1 MQVILLERV
10 AKLGQMGDVVRVKNG
25 YARNFLLP
33 SGRALRATPDN
44 QKVFEDR
51 RAELEARNLERRKEA
66 EAVAEKLTGREF
78 VLIRSASG
86 TGSLYGSVTAR
97 DIWQV
102 ADDEGVSMLR
112 QQVQLLRPIK
122 ELGMHDV
129 SIALHPEVDVSIKV
143 NVARSE
149 EEAELQARGL
159 SVISAEDDDDTEEA
173 VQESDE
179 ETAEDLTAGEDEI
192 KADEEIGAEG
202 ESSAESAESDA
213 EDQATG

>member
-51 RAELEARNLERRKEA
+51 RAELEAHNLVRRKEA

-102 ADDEGVSMLR
+102 AEDEGVSMLR
-112 QQVQLLRPIK
+112 QQIQLLRPIK

-129 SIALHPEVDVSIKV
+129 SVALHPEVDVSIKV

-159 SVISAEDDDDTEEA
+159 SVVSTEDDDETEETA
-173 VQESDE
+173 QVADG
-179 ETAEDLTAGEDEI
+179 ETAEDQTA
-192 KADEEIGAEG
+192 EEETGAE
-202 ESSAESAESDA
+202 EEASAESAESDP
-213 EDQATG
+213 EDQPTG

>member
-10 AKLGQMGDVVRVKNG
+10 TKLGQMGDVVRVKNG
-25 YARNFLLP
+25 YARNYLLP

-102 ADDEGVSMLR
+102 AEDEGVNMLR

-129 SIALHPEVDVSIKV
+129 SVALHPEVDVTIKV

-159 SVISAEDDDDTEEA
+159 SVVSAEDDDDA
-173 VQESDE
+173 E
-179 ETAEDLTAGEDEI
+179 ETAQVADEEATEDLTA
-192 KADEEIGAEG
+192 EEETDAEG
-202 ESSAESAESDA
+202 EASAEAAESDP
-213 EDQATG
+213 EDQSTG

>member
-51 RAELEARNLERRKEA
+51 RAELETRNLERRKEA
-66 EAVAEKLTGREF
+66 EAVADKLTGREF

-102 ADDEGVSMLR
+102 AEDEGVSMLR

-129 SIALHPEVDVSIKV
+129 SVALHPEVDVTIKV

-179 ETAEDLTAGEDEI
+179 ETAEDLTAEEEEI
-192 KADEEIGAEG
+192 KVEEEIGAEG
-202 ESSAESAESDA
+202 ESSAESVESDA

>member
-10 AKLGQMGDVVRVKNG
+10 LKLGQMGDVVRVKNG

-51 RAELEARNLERRKEA
+51 RAGLEARNLERRKEA
-66 EAVAEKLTGREF
+66 ETVADKLTGREF

-97 DIWQV
+97 DIWQ
-102 ADDEGVSMLR
+102 AAEDEGVSMLR

-129 SIALHPEVDVSIKV
+129 SVALHPEVDVNIKV

-149 EEAELQARGL
+149 EEAELQSRGL
-159 SVISAEDDDDTEEA
+159 SVVSAEDDDDTEESA
-173 VQESDE
+173 QE
-179 ETAEDLTAGEDEI
+179 ETAQVADEDAAEDLTAEEGI
-192 KADEEIGAEG
+192 KAEG
-202 ESSAESAESDA
+202 EASSESVESDP
-213 EDQATG
+213 EDQPTG

>member
-33 SGRALRATPDN
+33 TGRALRATPDN

-51 RAELEARNLERRKEA
+51 RAELEARNLELRKEA
-66 EAVAEKLTGREF
+66 EAVAEKLGGREF

-97 DIWQV
+97 DIWQ
-102 ADDEGVSMLR
+102 AAEDDGVSMLK

-129 SIALHPEVDVSIKV
+129 SVALHPEVEVAIKV

-149 EEAELQARGL
+149 EEAELQSKGL
-159 SVISAEDDDDTEEA
+159 SVTSADDDDDAEDAAEVPEE
-173 VQESDE
+173 ES
-179 ETAEDLTAGEDEI
+179 AEDLTAEGDVQ
-192 KADEEIGAEG
+192 AEEAAA
-202 ESSAESAESDA
+202 SAEPA
-213 EDQATG
+213 EDDADDQPAG

>member
-33 SGRALRATPDN
+33 TGRALRATPDN

-51 RAELEARNLERRKEA
+51 RAELEARNLELRKEA
-66 EAVAEKLTGREF
+66 EAVAEKLGGREF

-97 DIWQV
+97 DIWQ
-102 ADDEGVSMLR
+102 AAEDDGVSMLK

-129 SIALHPEVDVSIKV
+129 SVALHPEVEVAIKV

-149 EEAELQARGL
+149 EEAELQSKGL
-159 SVISAEDDDDTEEA
+159 SVTSADDDDNADDAAEA
-173 VQESDE
+173 PDE
-179 ETAEDLTAGEDEI
+179 ESAEESAEDLTAEGEVQAEEAEASVEPTEDE
-192 KADEEIGAEG
+192 ADDQPEG
-202 ESSAESAESDA
+202 
-213 EDQATG
+213 

>member
-51 RAELEARNLERRKEA
+51 RTELEARNLERRKEA

-102 ADDEGVSMLR
+102 AEDEGVSMLR

-129 SIALHPEVDVSIKV
+129 SVALHPEVDVTIKV

-179 ETAEDLTAGEDEI
+179 ETAEDLTAEEEEI
-192 KADEEIGAEG
+192 KVEEEIGAEG
-202 ESSAESAESDA
+202 ESSAESVESDA

>member
-33 SGRALRATPDN
+33 TGRALRATPDN

-51 RAELEARNLERRKEA
+51 RAELEARNLELRKEA
-66 EAVAEKLTGREF
+66 EAVAEKLGGREF

-97 DIWQV
+97 DIWQ
-102 ADDEGVSMLR
+102 AAEDDGVSMLK

-129 SIALHPEVDVSIKV
+129 SVALHPEVEVAIKV

-149 EEAELQARGL
+149 EEAELQSKGL
-159 SVISAEDDDDTEEA
+159 SVTSPDDDGDADDAVELPDEESAGDLTAEDDVQAEEA
-173 VQESDE
+173 E
-179 ETAEDLTAGEDEI
+179 A
-192 KADEEIGAEG
+192 
-202 ESSAESAESDA
+202 SAEPT
-213 EDQATG
+213 EDDEPDEQPAG

>member
-51 RAELEARNLERRKEA
+51 RSELETRNLERRKEA

-97 DIWQV
+97 DIWQ
-102 ADDEGVSMLR
+102 AAEDEGVSMLR
-112 QQVQLLRPIK
+112 QQIQLLRPIK

-129 SIALHPEVDVSIKV
+129 SVALHPEVDVTIKV

-159 SVISAEDDDDTEEA
+159 SVVSAEDEDDA
-173 VQESDE
+173 E
-179 ETAEDLTAGEDEI
+179 ETAQV
-192 KADEEIGAEG
+192 ADEEETEAEG
-202 ESSAESAESDA
+202 ETSAESAESDL
-213 EDQATG
+213 EDQPTG

>member
-33 SGRALRATPDN
+33 TGRALRATPDN

-51 RAELEARNLERRKEA
+51 RAELEARNLELRKEA
-66 EAVAEKLTGREF
+66 EAVAEKLGGREF

-97 DIWQV
+97 DIWQ
-102 ADDEGVSMLR
+102 AAEDDGGSMLK

-129 SIALHPEVDVSIKV
+129 SVALHPEVEVAIKV

-149 EEAELQARGL
+149 EEAELQSKGL
-159 SVISAEDDDDTEEA
+159 SVTSADDDDDAEDAAEVPEE
-173 VQESDE
+173 ES
-179 ETAEDLTAGEDEI
+179 AEDLTAEGDVQ
-192 KADEEIGAEG
+192 AEEAEA
-202 ESSAESAESDA
+202 SAEPTEDDA
-213 EDQATG
+213 DDQPAG

>member
-51 RAELEARNLERRKEA
+51 RSELEARNLERRKEA

-102 ADDEGVSMLR
+102 AEDEGVSMLR

-122 ELGMHDV
+122 ELGVHDV
-129 SIALHPEVDVSIKV
+129 SVELHPEVDVTIKV

-159 SVISAEDDDDTEEA
+159 SVDSTEDDDET
-173 VQESDE
+173 E
-179 ETAEDLTAGEDEI
+179 ETAEVAEEETAEELT
-192 KADEEIGAEG
+192 AEG
-202 ESSAESAESDA
+202 ETEAAGGTEADGETPAEPAESDP
-213 EDQATG
+213 EDQSAG

>member
-51 RAELEARNLERRKEA
+51 RAELEAHNLERRKEA

-102 ADDEGVSMLR
+102 AEDEGVSMLR

-159 SVISAEDDDDTEEA
+159 SVTSTDDDDDT
-173 VQESDE
+173 D
-179 ETAEDLTAGEDEI
+179 ETAQVAGEDSAE
-192 KADEEIGAEG
+192 GLTAEG
-202 ESSAESAESDA
+202 EIEAEGEVSAESAESEPD
-213 EDQATG
+213 DQPTG